1 MHLSDFKIPD
11 IVLPK
16 NANKIPIKSITS
28 DSRNSSQDCMFAA
41 IKGFQLDGHDYINDA
56 ILAGASNILV
66 DHKYKK
72 KKSIPLTKAKNVR
85 KALALISAIYHQKQP
100 NIIAAVTGTNGKTS
114 VCYFLKQIWE
124 LNNFKSAS
132 LGTLGLISNS
142 TFNFVEQSN
151 QNLTTLD
158 PIKLHKYLSL
168 LKKNGVNRLALEASS
183 HGIEQHR
190 IDGVNFSLACFTNL
204 SHDHLDHHKTIKNYK
219 NQKFRLFE
227 ELVQDSGSVIVN
239 IDDDIG
245 LELIEKIKSRNLN
258 IVTYG
263 FSKKAQ
269 WRIQNIENINN
280 HKTIKVKV
288 GGKNFLIPTA
298 LNSDFQVYNALAA
311 AALAYSSG
319 IPLEHSL
326 LALRNL
332 LTPEGRMQEIS
343 SEKGSKIYVDFSHT
357 PQALESILKEKSQ
370 LEGKLFLVIGCGGNR
385 DAFKRKKIGEIA
397 SKYSDQAIITDDN
410 PRKESP
416 KKIRSE
422 IIRGKIQ
429 NKDNLIEIAD
439 RKEAITQALEL
450 AGPKDT
456 VIIAGKGHENYQEYN
471 NKKIPHNDFLFCKH
485 LIETKVG
492 KK

>member
-28 DSRNSSQDCMFAA
+28 DSRKSSQDCMFAA
-41 IKGFQLDGHDYINDA
+41 IKGYQLDGHDYINDA

-66 DHKYKK
+66 DHKYKA

-85 KALALISAIYHQKQP
+85 KALALISAIYHQEQP
-100 NIIAAVTGTNGKTS
+100 DTIAAVTGTNGKTS

-332 LTPEGRMQEIS
+332 LTPEGRMQEIL

-385 DAFKRKKIGEIA
+385 DTFKRKKIGEIA

-456 VIIAGKGHENYQEYN
+456 VIIAGKGHEKFQEYN
-471 NKKIPHNDFLFCKH
+471 DKKILHNDFLFCKH
-485 LIETKVG
+485 LIENKVR

>member
-28 DSRNSSQDCMFAA
+28 DSRKSSQDCMFAA
-41 IKGFQLDGHDYINDA
+41 IKGYQLDGHDYINDA
-56 ILAGASNILV
+56 IIAGASNILV
-66 DHKYKK
+66 DQSYKNK
-72 KKSIPLTKAKNVR
+72 KPVSLTKAKNVR

-100 NIIAAVTGTNGKTS
+100 DTIAAVTGTNGKTS
-114 VCYFLKQIWE
+114 VCYFLQQIWE

-132 LGTLGLISNS
+132 LGTLGLITNS
-142 TFNFVEQSN
+142 TFDFVGENN

-158 PIKLHKYLSL
+158 PIKLHEYLSL

-190 IDGVNFSLACFTNL
+190 VDGVRFSLACFTNL
-204 SHDHLDHHKTIKNYK
+204 SHDHLDYHKNLQNYK
-219 NQKFRLFE
+219 KQKFRLFE

-245 LELIEKIKSRNLN
+245 LELIERIKSRNLN

-263 FSKKAQ
+263 FSNKAQ
-269 WRIQNIENINN
+269 WCIENIENINSY
-280 HKTIKVKV
+280 KTIKVAA
-288 GGKNFLIPTA
+288 GGKNYLIPTA
-298 LNSDFQVYNALAA
+298 LNSNFQVYNALAA

-319 IPLEHSL
+319 LPIEHSL
-326 LALRNL
+326 LAIRNL
-332 LTPEGRMQEIS
+332 LTPEGRMQEIVS
-343 SEKGSKIYVDFSHT
+343 DKGSRIYVDFSHT

-385 DAFKRKKIGEIA
+385 DTLKRKKIGEIA

-410 PRKESP
+410 PRKENP
-416 KKIRSE
+416 EKIRSE
-422 IIRGKIQ
+422 IIKGKLQ

-439 RKEAITQALEL
+439 RKEAISQAMEL

-456 VIIAGKGHENYQEYN
+456 VIIAGKGHEKFQEYN
-471 NKKIPHNDFLFCKH
+471 DKKILHNDFLFCKH
-485 LIETKVG
+485 LIENKVR